1 MVGQNFQRSNPSERE
16 RENEKMDAPP
26 SSEEPTATEAPP
38 AEAEPAP
45 APEEAAPVTDDAAPP
60 PQREPEEEIKAFV
73 GGLAWE
79 VSNEDLGKE
88 FEKYQI
94 TSAFVATD
102 KFRGRSR

>member
-1 MVGQNFQRSNPSERE
+1 
-16 RENEKMDAPP
+16 MDAPP
-26 SSEEPTATEAPP
+26 PSEEPTATEAPPAEAPP

-60 PQREPEEEIKAFV
+60 PQREPEEIKAFV

-79 VSNEDLGKE
+79 VSNQDLGKE

-102 KFRGRSR
+102 KYSGRSR

>member
-1 MVGQNFQRSNPSERE
+1 M
-16 RENEKMDAPP
+16 
-26 SSEEPTATEAPP
+26 
-38 AEAEPAP
+38 
-45 APEEAAPVTDDAAPP
+45 TDDAAPP
-60 PQREPEEEIKAFV
+60 PQREPEEIKAFV

-102 KFRGRSR
+102 KYSGRSR